1 MEGKKRMHEI
11 SRKILNH
18 YQIRKTK
25 KQKEEFRKFLV
36 DELKQYGYCPI
47 VQNKG
52 INNNIVIGNMDTARI
67 FCTAHYDTQA
77 VLPFPNLIV
86 PNNLF
91 GLILSQ
97 LVIIICV
104 LILIFFM
111 NIVLIKLFVWT
122 GLFKN
127 IELNIASTISW
138 LIIMIWMLFGKAN
151 KHTANDNT
159 SGVITIIESAI
170 KLPKDLRDEV
180 CFVLFDNEEL
190 GLLGSTAFA
199 KEYKEWIK
207 NKLVINFDCVSDG
220 NDIFFFPTKQIKN
233 DYSKHESIINAF
245 ASSNYKRVHINK
257 GFGFYPSDNFNFKYA
272 YGVCSLKKG
281 WFYYLDRIHT
291 SRDIIFNEDN
301 IELLSDGVCKLVKT
315 TRTFG

>member
-1 MEGKKRMHEI
+1 MNET
-11 SRKILNH
+11 SRRILDH
-18 YQIRKTK
+18 FQVRKTK
-25 KQKEEFRKFLV
+25 KQKEEFRKYIIH
-36 DELKQYGYCPI
+36 ELNQYGYCPSI
-47 VQNKG
+47 QHKG
-52 INNNIVIGNMDTARI
+52 INNNIIIGNIEKAKI

-97 LVIIICV
+97 LAIIICV
-104 LILIFFM
+104 LILIFLI
-111 NIVLIKLFVWT
+111 NIVFIKLFVWT
-122 GLFKN
+122 GLFN
-127 IELNIASTISW
+127 GFELSIASSISW

-159 SGVITIIESAI
+159 SGVVTIIESAI
-170 KLPKDLRDEV
+170 KLPEDFRDEI

-190 GLLGSTAFA
+190 CLLGSAAFA
-199 KEYKEWIK
+199 KEYKEYIK
-207 NKLVINFDCVSDG
+207 NKLIINFDCVSDA

-233 DYSKHESIINAF
+233 DQSIHEVIIKAF
-245 ASSNYKRVHINK
+245 ASTNYINVHMNK

-281 WFYYLDRIHT
+281 LFYYLDRIHT
-291 SRDIIFNEDN
+291 SRDIIFNEEN
-301 IELLSDGVCKLVKT
+301 IELLSDSVCKLVNTIHLHKPQ
-315 TRTFG
+315 

>member
-1 MEGKKRMHEI
+1 MNKM
-11 SRKILNH
+11 SRRILD
-18 YQIRKTK
+18 QFQVRKTK
-25 KQKEEFRKFLV
+25 KQKEEFRKYIIHKLN
-36 DELKQYGYCPI
+36 QYGYCPT

-52 INNNIVIGNMDTARI
+52 INNNIIIGNIEKAKI
-67 FCTAHYDTQA
+67 FFTAHYDTQA

-97 LVIIICV
+97 IAIIICV
-104 LILIFFM
+104 LILIFLM
-111 NIVLIKLFVWT
+111 NIVLIQLFIWT
-122 GLFKN
+122 DLFN
-127 IELNIASTISW
+127 GFELNIASSISW
-138 LIIMIWMLFGKAN
+138 IIIMMWMLFGKAN

-170 KLPKDLRDEV
+170 KLPENLRDDV

-190 GLLGSTAFA
+190 GLLGSAAFV
-199 KEYKEWIK
+199 KEYKESIK
-207 NKLVINFDCVSDG
+207 NELIINFDCVSDG

-233 DYSKHESIINAF
+233 DQSKHESIINAF
-245 ASSNYKRVHINK
+245 TSTNYINIHINK

-281 WFYYLDRIHT
+281 LFYYLDRIHT
-291 SRDIIFNEDN
+291 SKDIIFNEEN
-301 IELLSDGVCKLVKT
+301 IERLSDGVCKLVKT
-315 TRTFG
+315 IHTSR

>member
-1 MEGKKRMHEI
+1 MNEI
-11 SRKILNH
+11 SCKILDY
-18 YQIRKTK
+18 YQVRKTK
-25 KQKEEFRKFLV
+25 KQKEEFRKYIIH
-36 DELKQYGYCPI
+36 ELNQYGYCPKI
-47 VQNKG
+47 QNKG
-52 INNNIVIGNMDTARI
+52 INNNIIIGNMEKAKI

-97 LVIIICV
+97 LAIIICV
-104 LILIFFM
+104 LILIFLI
-111 NIVLIKLFVWT
+111 NIVFIKLFVWT
-122 GLFKN
+122 GLFN
-127 IELNIASTISW
+127 GFELSIASSISW

-159 SGVITIIESAI
+159 SGVVTIIESAI
-170 KLPKDLRDEV
+170 KLPEDFRDEI

-190 GLLGSTAFA
+190 GLLGSAAFV
-199 KEYKEWIK
+199 KEYKESIK
-207 NKLVINFDCVSDG
+207 NKLIINFDCVSDA

-233 DYSKHESIINAF
+233 DQSKHEVIIKTF
-245 ASSNYKRVHINK
+245 ASTNYINVHMNK

-281 WFYYLDRIHT
+281 LFYYLDRIHT
-291 SRDIIFNEDN
+291 SRDIIFNEEN
-301 IELLSDGVCKLVKT
+301 IELLSDGVCKLVNTIHLHKPQ
-315 TRTFG
+315 

>member
-1 MEGKKRMHEI
+1 MNEI
-11 SRKILNH
+11 SCKILDY
-18 YQIRKTK
+18 YQVRKTK
-25 KQKEEFRKFLV
+25 KQKEEFRKYIIH
-36 DELKQYGYCPI
+36 ELNQYGYCPRI
-47 VQNKG
+47 QNKG
-52 INNNIVIGNMDTARI
+52 INNNIIIGNMEKAKI

-97 LVIIICV
+97 LAIIICV
-104 LILIFFM
+104 LIIIFLI
-111 NIVLIKLFVWT
+111 NIVFIKLFVWT
-122 GLFKN
+122 GLFN
-127 IELNIASTISW
+127 GFELSIASSISW

-159 SGVITIIESAI
+159 SGVVTIIESAI
-170 KLPKDLRDEV
+170 KLPEDFRDEV

-190 GLLGSTAFA
+190 GSLGSAAFA
-199 KEYKEWIK
+199 KEYKKYIK
-207 NKLVINFDCVSDG
+207 NKLIINFDCVSDG

-233 DYSKHESIINAF
+233 DQSKHEVIIKTF
-245 ASSNYKRVHINK
+245 ASTNYISVHMNK

-281 WFYYLDRIHT
+281 LFYYLDRIHT
-291 SRDIIFNEDN
+291 SRDIIFNEEN
-301 IELLSDGVCKLVKT
+301 IELLSDGVCKLVNTIHLHKPQ
-315 TRTFG
+315 

>member
-1 MEGKKRMHEI
+1 MNEI
-11 SRKILNH
+11 SCKILDY
-18 YQIRKTK
+18 YQVRKTK
-25 KQKEEFRKFLV
+25 KQKEEFRKYIIH
-36 DELKQYGYCPI
+36 ELNQYGYCPKI
-47 VQNKG
+47 QNKG
-52 INNNIVIGNMDTARI
+52 INNNIIIGNMEKAKI

-97 LVIIICV
+97 LAIIICV
-104 LILIFFM
+104 LILIFLI
-111 NIVLIKLFVWT
+111 NIVFIKLFVWT
-122 GLFKN
+122 GLFN
-127 IELNIASTISW
+127 GFELSIASSISW

-159 SGVITIIESAI
+159 SGVVTIIESAI
-170 KLPKDLRDEV
+170 KLPEDFRDEI

-190 GLLGSTAFA
+190 GLLGSAAIA
-199 KEYKEWIK
+199 KEYKEYIK
-207 NKLVINFDCVSDG
+207 NKLIINFDCVSDA

-233 DYSKHESIINAF
+233 DQSKHEVIIKTF
-245 ASSNYKRVHINK
+245 ASTNYINVHMNK

-281 WFYYLDRIHT
+281 LFYYLDRIHT
-291 SRDIIFNEDN
+291 SRDIIFNEEN
-301 IELLSDGVCKLVKT
+301 IELLSDGVCKLVNTIHLHKPQ
-315 TRTFG
+315 

>member
-1 MEGKKRMHEI
+1 MEKAK
-11 SRKILNH
+11 
-18 YQIRKTK
+18 
-25 KQKEEFRKFLV
+25 
-36 DELKQYGYCPI
+36 
-47 VQNKG
+47 
-52 INNNIVIGNMDTARI
+52 I

-97 LVIIICV
+97 LAIIICV
-104 LILIFFM
+104 LILIFLI
-111 NIVLIKLFVWT
+111 NIVFIKLFVWT
-122 GLFKN
+122 GLFN
-127 IELNIASTISW
+127 GFELSIASSISW

-159 SGVITIIESAI
+159 SGVVTIIESAI
-170 KLPKDLRDEV
+170 KLPEDFRDEI

-190 GLLGSTAFA
+190 GLLGSAAFA
-199 KEYKEWIK
+199 KEYKEYIK
-207 NKLVINFDCVSDG
+207 NKLIINFDCVSDA

-233 DYSKHESIINAF
+233 DQSKHEVIIKTF
-245 ASSNYKRVHINK
+245 ASTNYINVHMNK

-281 WFYYLDRIHT
+281 LFYYLDRIHT
-291 SRDIIFNEDN
+291 SRDIIFNEEN
-301 IELLSDGVCKLVKT
+301 IELLSDGVCKLVNTIHLHKPQ
-315 TRTFG
+315 

>member
-1 MEGKKRMHEI
+1 MNEI
-11 SRKILNH
+11 SCKILDY
-18 YQIRKTK
+18 YQVRKTK
-25 KQKEEFRKFLV
+25 KQKEEFRKYIIH
-36 DELKQYGYCPI
+36 ELNQYGYCPRI
-47 VQNKG
+47 QNKG
-52 INNNIVIGNMDTARI
+52 INNNIIIGNMEKAKI

-97 LVIIICV
+97 LAIIICV
-104 LILIFFM
+104 LILIFLI
-111 NIVLIKLFVWT
+111 NIVFIKLFVWT
-122 GLFKN
+122 GLFN
-127 IELNIASTISW
+127 GFELSIASSISW

-159 SGVITIIESAI
+159 SGVVTIIESAI
-170 KLPKDLRDEV
+170 KLPEDFRDEI

-190 GLLGSTAFA
+190 GLLGSAAFA
-199 KEYKEWIK
+199 KEYKECIK
-207 NKLVINFDCVSDG
+207 NKLIINFDCVSDA

-233 DYSKHESIINAF
+233 DQSKHEVIIKTF
-245 ASSNYKRVHINK
+245 ASTNYINVHMNK

-281 WFYYLDRIHT
+281 LFYYLDRIHT
-291 SRDIIFNEDN
+291 SRDIIFNEEN
-301 IELLSDGVCKLVKT
+301 IELLSDGVCKLVNTIHLHKPQ
-315 TRTFG
+315 

>member
-1 MEGKKRMHEI
+1 MNEI
-11 SRKILNH
+11 SCKILDY
-18 YQIRKTK
+18 YQVRKTK
-25 KQKEEFRKFLV
+25 KQKEEFRKYIIH
-36 DELKQYGYCPI
+36 ELNQYGYCPKI
-47 VQNKG
+47 QNKG
-52 INNNIVIGNMDTARI
+52 INNNIIIGNMEKAMI

-97 LVIIICV
+97 LAIIICV
-104 LILIFFM
+104 LILIFLI
-111 NIVLIKLFVWT
+111 NIVFIKLFVWT
-122 GLFKN
+122 GLFN
-127 IELNIASTISW
+127 GFELSIASSISW

-159 SGVITIIESAI
+159 SGVVTIIESAI
-170 KLPKDLRDEV
+170 KLPEDFRDEI

-190 GLLGSTAFA
+190 GLLGSAAFA
-199 KEYKEWIK
+199 KEYKEYIK
-207 NKLVINFDCVSDG
+207 NKLIINFDCVSDA

-233 DYSKHESIINAF
+233 EQSKHEVIIKTF
-245 ASSNYKRVHINK
+245 ASTNYINVHMNK

-281 WFYYLDRIHT
+281 LFYYLDRIHT
-291 SRDIIFNEDN
+291 SRDIIFNEEN
-301 IELLSDGVCKLVKT
+301 IELLSDGVCKLVNTIHLHKPQ
-315 TRTFG
+315 

>member
-1 MEGKKRMHEI
+1 MNEI
-11 SRKILNH
+11 NRKVLKH
-18 YQIRKTK
+18 YQIRKTR

-47 VQNKG
+47 IQNKG
-52 INNNIVIGNMDTARI
+52 INNNIIIGNMDTAKI

-104 LILIFFM
+104 LLLIFFM

-190 GLLGSTAFA
+190 GLLGSAAFA

-291 SRDIIFNEDN
+291 SRDIIFNEEN

-315 TRTFG
+315 THTFG

>member
-1 MEGKKRMHEI
+1 MNEI
-11 SRKILNH
+11 SCKILDY
-18 YQIRKTK
+18 YQVRKTK
-25 KQKEEFRKFLV
+25 KQKEEFRKYIIH
-36 DELKQYGYCPI
+36 ELNQYGYCPKI
-47 VQNKG
+47 QNKG
-52 INNNIVIGNMDTARI
+52 INNNIIIGNMEKAKI

-97 LVIIICV
+97 LAIIICV
-104 LILIFFM
+104 LILIFLI
-111 NIVLIKLFVWT
+111 NIVFIKLFFWT
-122 GLFKN
+122 GLFN
-127 IELNIASTISW
+127 GFELSIASSISW

-159 SGVITIIESAI
+159 SGVVTIIESAI
-170 KLPKDLRDEV
+170 KLPEDFRDEI

-190 GLLGSTAFA
+190 GLLGSAAFA
-199 KEYKEWIK
+199 KEYKEYIK
-207 NKLVINFDCVSDG
+207 NKLIINFDCVSDA

-233 DYSKHESIINAF
+233 DQSKHEVIIKTF
-245 ASSNYKRVHINK
+245 ASTNYINVHMNK

-281 WFYYLDRIHT
+281 LFYYLDRIHT
-291 SRDIIFNEDN
+291 SRDIIFNEEN
-301 IELLSDGVCKLVKT
+301 IELLSDGVCKLVNTIHLHKPQ
-315 TRTFG
+315 

>member
-1 MEGKKRMHEI
+1 MNEI
-11 SRKILNH
+11 SCKILDY
-18 YQIRKTK
+18 YQVRKTK
-25 KQKEEFRKFLV
+25 KQKEEFRKYIIH
-36 DELKQYGYCPI
+36 ELNQYGYCPRI
-47 VQNKG
+47 QNKG
-52 INNNIVIGNMDTARI
+52 INNNIIIGNMEKAKI

-97 LVIIICV
+97 LAIIICV
-104 LILIFFM
+104 LILIFLI
-111 NIVLIKLFVWT
+111 NIVFIKLFVWT
-122 GLFKN
+122 GLFN
-127 IELNIASTISW
+127 GFELSIASSISW

-159 SGVITIIESAI
+159 SGVVTIIESAI
-170 KLPKDLRDEV
+170 NLPEDFRDEI

-190 GLLGSTAFA
+190 GLLGSAAFA
-199 KEYKEWIK
+199 KEYKEYIK
-207 NKLVINFDCVSDG
+207 NKLIINFDCVSDA

-233 DYSKHESIINAF
+233 DQSKHEVIIKTF
-245 ASSNYKRVHINK
+245 ASTNYINVHMNK

-281 WFYYLDRIHT
+281 LFYYLDRIHT
-291 SRDIIFNEDN
+291 SRDIIFNEEN
-301 IELLSDGVCKLVKT
+301 IELLSDGVCKLVNTIHLHKPQ
-315 TRTFG
+315 

>member
-1 MEGKKRMHEI
+1 MHEI

-97 LVIIICV
+97 FAIIICV

-111 NIVLIKLFVWT
+111 NIVLIKLFVWR

-190 GLLGSTAFA
+190 GLLGSAAFA

-220 NDIFFFPTKQIKN
+220 NDIFFFPTKPIKN

-291 SRDIIFNEDN
+291 SRDIIFNEEN

-315 TRTFG
+315 THTFG

>member
-1 MEGKKRMHEI
+1 MNEI
-11 SRKILNH
+11 NRKVLKH
-18 YQIRKTK
+18 YQIRKTR
-25 KQKEEFRKFLV
+25 KQKEEFRKLVV

-47 VQNKG
+47 IQNKG
-52 INNNIVIGNMDTARI
+52 INNNIIIGNMDTAKI

-104 LILIFFM
+104 LLLIFFM

-190 GLLGSTAFA
+190 GLLGSAAFA

-233 DYSKHESIINAF
+233 DY
-245 ASSNYKRVHINK
+245 SNYKRVHINK

>member
-1 MEGKKRMHEI
+1 MHEI

-97 LVIIICV
+97 FAIIICV

-190 GLLGSTAFA
+190 GLLGSAAFA

-291 SRDIIFNEDN
+291 SRDP
-301 IELLSDGVCKLVKT
+301 
-315 TRTFG
+315 

>member
-1 MEGKKRMHEI
+1 MHEI

-97 LVIIICV
+97 FAIIICV
-104 LILIFFM
+104 LIL
-111 NIVLIKLFVWT
+111 KLFVWT

-127 IELNIASTISW
+127 IELNSASTISW

-190 GLLGSTAFA
+190 GLLGSAAFA

-291 SRDIIFNEDN
+291 SRDIIFHAEN

-315 TRTFG
+315 THTFG

>member
-1 MEGKKRMHEI
+1 MNEI
-11 SRKILNH
+11 SCKILDY
-18 YQIRKTK
+18 YQVRKTK
-25 KQKEEFRKFLV
+25 KQKEEFRKYIIH
-36 DELKQYGYCPI
+36 ELNQYGYCPKI
-47 VQNKG
+47 QNKG
-52 INNNIVIGNMDTARI
+52 INNTIIIGNMEKAKI

-97 LVIIICV
+97 LAIIICV
-104 LILIFFM
+104 LILIFLI
-111 NIVLIKLFVWT
+111 NIVFIKLFVWT
-122 GLFKN
+122 GLFN
-127 IELNIASTISW
+127 GFELSIASSISW

-159 SGVITIIESAI
+159 SGVVTIIESAI
-170 KLPKDLRDEV
+170 KLPEDFRDEI

-190 GLLGSTAFA
+190 GLLGSAAFA
-199 KEYKEWIK
+199 KEYKEYIK
-207 NKLVINFDCVSDG
+207 NKLIINFDCVSDA

-233 DYSKHESIINAF
+233 DQSKHEVIIKTF
-245 ASSNYKRVHINK
+245 ASTNYINVHMNK

-281 WFYYLDRIHT
+281 LFYYLDRIHT
-291 SRDIIFNEDN
+291 SRDIIFNEEN
-301 IELLSDGVCKLVKT
+301 IELLSDGVCKLVNTIHLHKPQ
-315 TRTFG
+315 